1 MYLVGSSSC
10 LVCISAQQK
19 QQCFIIKLQASAAL
33 TLLSLTHKSILCY
46 SARQWRLSK
55 ALIIAQFWQSFRMNL
70 EILSLSVSVCLCFDD
85 FHFRVSIRL
94 CFCVTLS
101 VIYGLDSTNFCTV
114 GLMVKVDKNLD
125 PF

>member
-1 MYLVGSSSC
+1 
-10 LVCISAQQK
+10 
-19 QQCFIIKLQASAAL
+19 
-33 TLLSLTHKSILCY
+33 
-46 SARQWRLSK
+46 
-55 ALIIAQFWQSFRMNL
+55 MNL

-94 CFCVTLS
+94 CFCVTVS
-101 VIYGLDSTNFCTV
+101 VIYVLDSTNFCTV